1 MENIVINL
9 CKTDQLLTPD
19 SSNFLAAWRASFGLA
34 TGSWEFKLKITIF
47 HIDLLVSPLVLWGC
61 PGVVFV
67 EPPCEDESVFPPAA

>member
-34 TGSWEFKLKITIF
+34 TGSWEFKLKIIIF
-47 HIDLLVSPLVLWGC
+47 LHRSTRLTSSTLGLSWSSFCGTSL
-61 PGVVFV
+61 
-67 EPPCEDESVFPPAA
+67 